1 MEGFM
6 GQNSISSKEGQGFI
20 TRNGQNKHLFRA
32 KSIEAKLTKNK
43 SDIRMLG
50 NRMVGH
56 KTTSMQ
62 GAGTLVIYQVSSD
75 FKQDFI
81 DYIRSGQDMYFSL
94 QVETEDKS
102 TPFGRESIVIPGCN
116 FDEVTIADLS
126 AEDGILEQEM
136 PFTFEGTPEIL
147 KAFKITDQGEI

>member
-1 MEGFM
+1 MIGFM
-6 GQNSISSKEGQGFI
+6 GENAISSKEGKGFI

-43 SDIRMLG
+43 QEIRMLG

-56 KTTSMQ
+56 KTTSIQ
-62 GAGTLVIYQVSSD
+62 GAGSLVIYETSSE

-81 DYIRSGQDMYFSL
+81 DYIQTGRDVYFNL
-94 QVETEDKS
+94 QLETEDKS
-102 TPFGRESIVIPGCN
+102 TSFGKESIVIPGCN
-116 FDEVTIADLS
+116 FDEIIIASLS
-126 AEDGILEQEM
+126 AEDGILEQEL